1 MGLKKFLCGIVGCI
15 ILFDVSFGYVFSDLT
30 EEHWAYNIVNKMH
43 EQGIISGFYDGTF
56 KPEDYVTKEQFAT
69 LLFKVLKPSVDEKMS
84 FADVT
89 PDYWSKEY
97 VEVMGQY
104 MEYDE
109 YDGVYYFNPGG
120 FVRRES
126 VAMALKNAMEFDD
139 EADLTLIDTFS
150 DKAQIAESAYESVAL
165 CIANGIMKGNADGT
179 FNPKGYLK
187 RAEISALLN
196 NVLTLLESQEEKK
209 DEPIS
214 EEEPED
220 KKDESIPEKE
230 PEDRKD
236 EPISEKELDDKLES
250 NQAGGLNVWNG
261 VYEKSDSVVKLY
273 RVASNRLGVLVINDT
288 RVNFFEMLL
297 NSQEQLFDEVA
308 FLNEVTVKTLTK
320 TRNGVNLQ
328 VKSTEITEWETEI
341 SGEYSRISNKIDGW
355 DGLYKLGENEL
366 ILAELGEEMRI
377 QLKGDFG
384 ELGEYSDNYNEEKII
399 SDGIAV
405 GVIDSVLIE
414 RKDDGIYVTAKKN
427 DYVLDQVSGLY
438 KLAD

>member
-1 MGLKKFLCGIVGCI
+1 MELKKFLCGVVGCI
-15 ILFDVSFGYVFSDLT
+15 VLFDVSFGYVFSDLT

-97 VEVMGQY
+97 VEVMGKY

-126 VAMALKNAMEFDD
+126 VAMALEKAMEFGG
-139 EADLTLIDTFS
+139 EADLTLIDAFS

-196 NVLTLLESQEEKK
+196 NVLTLLESQEDKK
-209 DEPIS
+209 DEPVS
-214 EEEPED
+214 EKEPED
-220 KKDESIPEKE
+220 KKDEPV
-230 PEDRKD
+230 
-236 EPISEKELDDKLES
+236 SEKELDDKVES
-250 NQAGGLNVWNG
+250 NQVSGLNVWNG

-273 RVASNRLGVLVINDT
+273 RVASNRLGVLVVNDT

-297 NSQEQLFDEVA
+297 NSQEQLFNEVA

-320 TRNGVNLQ
+320 TQNGINLQ
-328 VKSTEITEWETEI
+328 IKSTEITEWETEI

-355 DGLYKLGENEL
+355 DGLYKFGENEL

-384 ELGEYSDNYNEEKII
+384 ELGEYSDNYNEEKITLNE
-399 SDGIAV
+399 IAV
-405 GVIDSVLIE
+405 GAIDSVLIE
-414 RKDDGIYVTAKKN
+414 RKNDGIYVTAKKN
-427 DYVLDQVSGLY
+427 DYVLEKVSGLY
-438 KLAD
+438 KLED